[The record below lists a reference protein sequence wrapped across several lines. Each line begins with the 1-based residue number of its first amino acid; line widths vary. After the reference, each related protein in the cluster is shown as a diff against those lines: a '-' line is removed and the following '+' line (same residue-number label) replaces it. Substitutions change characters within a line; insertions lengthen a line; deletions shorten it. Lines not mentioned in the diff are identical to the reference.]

1 MKPTHFSIWIIF
13 LLLIALASCG
23 PETIIDL
30 GNESFTLL
38 DTDSTEVQFP
48 NDYKGKTTVISF
60 IYTHCPDVCPAITA
74 NMKNIQE
81 ELEDTTDI
89 RFVELTFDPER
100 DTPSALAKYKKLYD
114 LNDQF
119 SLLTGSSSEID
130 SLLNRLNIVA
140 QKTQIDSLQQDSSDY
155 FMNHSNTIYLMDKQ
169 GRIRTE
175 YPANVVPPEHV
186 SEDLQKIH

>member
-13 LLLIALASCG
+13 LLSIALASCG

-74 NMKNIQE
+74 NMKNIQK

>member
-1 MKPTHFSIWIIF
+1 MHSFVWAIF
-13 LLLIALASCG
+13 LLSIVLTSCG
-23 PETIIDL
+23 PETIVDL
-30 GNESFTLL
+30 GNKSFTLL
-38 DTDSTEVQFP
+38 NSDSTEVQFP
-48 NDYKGKTTVISF
+48 DDYKGKTTVISF

-74 NMKNIQE
+74 NMKNIQA

-114 LNDQF
+114 LNEQF
-119 SLLTGSSSEID
+119 SLLTGSSSEVD

-140 QKTQIDSLQQDSSDY
+140 EKTQIDSLQKDSSDY

-186 SEDLQKIH
+186 SEDLQKIR

>member
-1 MKPTHFSIWIIF
+1 MKPTHFSVWIIF
-13 LLLIALASCG
+13 LLSITLASCG
-23 PETIIDL
+23 PETIINL

-48 NDYKGKTTVISF
+48 DDYKGKTTVISF

-81 ELEDTTDI
+81 ELDDTTDI

-140 QKTQIDSLQQDSSDY
+140 EKTQIDSLQQDSSDY

-186 SEDLQKIH
+186 SEDLQKIR

>member
-1 MKPTHFSIWIIF
+1 MKPTHSFFWAIF
-13 LLLIALASCG
+13 LLSIALTSCG

-30 GNESFTLL
+30 ENKSFTLL

-48 NDYKGKTTVISF
+48 DDYEGKTTVISF

-74 NMKNIQE
+74 NMKNIQA
-81 ELEDTTDI
+81 ELDDTTDI
-89 RFVELTFDPER
+89 HFVELSFDPER

-119 SLLTGSSSEID
+119 SLLTGSSSEVD

-140 QKTQIDSLQQDSSDY
+140 EKTQIDSLQQDSSDY
-155 FMNHSNTIYLMDKQ
+155 YMNHSNTIYLMDKQ
-169 GRIRTE
+169 GRIRME

-186 SEDLQKIH
+186 YEDIQKIR

>member
-1 MKPTHFSIWIIF
+1 MKFKQSFVWAIF
-13 LLLIALASCG
+13 LLSIILASCG

-48 NDYKGKTTVISF
+48 DDYKGKTTVISF

-74 NMKNIQE
+74 NMKNIQA
-81 ELEDTTDI
+81 ELDDTTDI

-140 QKTQIDSLQQDSSDY
+140 EKTQIDSLQQDSSDY

-186 SEDLQKIH
+186 SEDLQKIR

>member
-1 MKPTHFSIWIIF
+1 MKSTYTFACAVIF
-13 LLLIALASCG
+13 LFISMVSCG
-23 PETIIDL
+23 PETIVDL
-30 GNESFTLL
+30 GNESFSLL

-48 NDYKGKTTVISF
+48 DAYKGKTTVISF

-74 NMKNIQE
+74 NMKNIQA
-81 ELEDTTDI
+81 ELDDTTNI
-89 RFVELTFDPER
+89 RFVELTFDPKR
-100 DTPSALAKYKKLYD
+100 DTPSTLAKYKKLYD

-119 SLLTGSSSEID
+119 SLLTGSASEVD

-140 QKTQIDSLQQDSSDY
+140 EKTQIDSLQQDSSDY

-186 SEDLQKIH
+186 SEDLQKIR